1 MLEKT
6 DSDGAAR
13 LDGVMESRTHSFF
26 GRMLGQQAFWVFLA
40 AVAACV
46 ALSLATDTFAT
57 SQNLFNV
64 TRNFA
69 FIGIVSLGMTVVIIS
84 GGIDLSVGS
93 VLCLSAMVLAINMNA
108 GSSFAVSAGLALGAS
123 LLVGLVNGVLIAY
136 LRIPSFVV
144 TLGMLS
150 VARSL
155 AMVLSDNKMVF
166 QFGPDEQFL
175 FALGGGSTFG
185 IANPVL
191 ALAVLGV
198 VTGLALR
205 WTRWGTHVFALGAN
219 ERAATL
225 TGISVPRLKISVY
238 LFSSLMA
245 GIAGILEAGW
255 LGGVTTNLGQSM
267 ELSVI
272 AATVIGGANLLGGAG
287 TVFGSV
293 VGAALIEVIRNSLI
307 LLGIST
313 FWQGAFVGS
322 FIVLAVAFDRIR
334 AYRDAET

>member
-1 MLEKT
+1 MTTGNGTK
-6 DSDGAAR
+6 DFAG
-13 LDGVMESRTHSFF
+13 LDEAIAKQTQSALTRIVSRQS
-26 GRMLGQQAFWVFLA
+26 FWVFVA
-40 AVAACV
+40 AVIACI
-46 ALSLATDTFAT
+46 ALSLATDIFAT

-69 FIGIVSLGMTVVIIS
+69 FVAIVALGMTVVIIS

-93 VLCLSAMVLAINMNA
+93 TLCLSAMVLAILMNA
-108 GSSFAVSAGLALGAS
+108 GNSFWLAASAAIAAA
-123 LLVGLVNGVLIAY
+123 LLVGLVNGLLIAY

-150 VARSL
+150 LARSA
-155 AMVLSDNKMVF
+155 AMILSNNKMVF
-166 QFGPDEQFL
+166 QFGPDEKLL
-175 FALGGGSTFG
+175 FWLGGGSTLG
-185 IANPVL
+185 IANPVIALVLL
-191 ALAVLGV
+191 ALL
-198 VTGLALR
+198 TGFVLR
-205 WTRWGTHVFALGAN
+205 WTRWGTHVFAIGSN
-219 ERAATL
+219 ERAAEL
-225 TGISVPRLKISVY
+225 TGINVRGLKVSVY
-238 LFSSLMA
+238 LCSALFA
-245 GIAGILEAGW
+245 GIAGVLEAGW

-272 AATVIGGANLLGGAG
+272 AASVIGGANLMGGAG

-322 FIVLAVAFDRIR
+322 FIILAVAFDRLR
-334 AYRDAET
+334 ALRDESR